1 MLKGNLHFKSF
12 ELSLIT
18 QPVYNQGPLLG
29 HQQNAISMSFR
40 RRAESGPLLFVYLDL
55 VVAVSS

>member
-1 MLKGNLHFKSF
+1 MQKGNLHFKSF

-18 QPVYNQGPLLG
+18 QPTYNLGPISAR
-29 HQQNAISMSFR
+29 QRNVISMAFR
-40 RRAESGPLLFVYLDL
+40 RRAESGPLLFVYSDI